1 MGWMTEQ
8 FGESHEGVAGAVLD
22 GGEEPKP
29 VYPDCGSGADSGQET
44 SEWWAYDGR
53 DGRPKAVAF
62 RAACACG
69 WRGGPHPIHWEELA
83 DGDRFGLDTADAYR
97 EWSEHIRAVERRT
110 VPLPDDLTHLMDVLE
125 DQLAALAEQAPVAA
139 LRAATTLER
148 LAADLAQE
156 AAYAVQE
163 DEVPRETLGTALGL
177 SPARAESLLTH
188 YLLRP

>member
-8 FGESHEGVAGAVLD
+8 FGESHEGVAGAVLAA
-22 GGEEPKP
+22 GEEPKP
-29 VYPDCGSGADSGQET
+29 VYLDCGSSADSGRET

-53 DGRPKAVAF
+53 SNHPKAVAF

-69 WRGGPHPIHWEELA
+69 WRGESHPIDWEGLA
-83 DGDRFGLDTADAYR
+83 DGDRYDLDTREAYR

-110 VPLPDDLTHLMDVLE
+110 VPLPDELTHLMELLE
-125 DQLAALAEQAPVAA
+125 EQLAALTEQAPVAA
-139 LRAATTLER
+139 LRAATALER
-148 LAADLAQE
+148 LTADIAQE

-163 DEVPRETLGTALGL
+163 DEVPWETLGTALGL
-177 SPARAESLLTH
+177 SPSRAQSLLTH